1 MSDFL
6 DAGRHFASPKFW
18 LFEAEGEFF
27 NTHRHLHSKPRSTS
41 MSVMGIISASKCQ
54 TKHSGPLYCRNRAI

>member
-27 NTHRHLHSKPRSTS
+27 NTHRRQHSEPHFRDQRPFLTLD
-41 MSVMGIISASKCQ
+41 
-54 TKHSGPLYCRNRAI
+54 T

>member
-27 NTHRHLHSKPRSTS
+27 NTH
-41 MSVMGIISASKCQ
+41 AW
-54 TKHSGPLYCRNRAI
+54 